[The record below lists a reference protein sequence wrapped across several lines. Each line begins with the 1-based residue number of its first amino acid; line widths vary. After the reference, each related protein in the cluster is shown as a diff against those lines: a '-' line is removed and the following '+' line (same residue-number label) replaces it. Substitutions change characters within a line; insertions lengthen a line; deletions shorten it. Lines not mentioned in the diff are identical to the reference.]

1 MSADGASGGAGSAFV
16 AAGVRSPYGTD
27 GGVATALQPHRSG
40 PSGSRTQQQEDA
52 TLESIIGRASS
63 TAPASSARSA
73 ASKLESAASTA
84 SVMTANG
91 ANATSSSASAVL
103 DQTVHARQAISPWLH
118 FRDARLEQLFLSDY
132 YDKYLFAIRR
142 SIIIATMLWVL
153 FVINDIIKNGE
164 GKRRY
169 FGATLALRFG
179 AMALVCLALLV
190 TYSKHFGRR
199 GLSWLVATVVILFGT
214 AQILSGVIE
223 QDTLDPTY
231 SVAVVL
237 ISSTSSAFFRLPCW
251 ASVST
256 NAAMYA
262 LYVLLTGVTGSY
274 STGTHFGTTCMWLAI
289 GVAIFSLHAYDREWY
304 IRSSYLAQRRL
315 EYEEHKSQRVLLKM
329 LPASVIA
336 ELRTGA
342 EFMHERHSNI
352 SVLFSHIC
360 DFDEHTSSMSPAEV
374 IGLLNRVFSRFDQ
387 ITDEWGVYKV
397 ETIGDVY
404 LISAGVPEP
413 MLDHANALAHVA
425 VSMME
430 ALPEFQSEERLLPVQ
445 LKIGIHSGP
454 VIAGVCQSLT
464 HSTRSACL
472 MCARHLLDDQLCACG
487 SARAHRVCLSVC
499 LSLCPFVRTGCWHEI
514 SPFSFDG

>member
-1 MSADGASGGAGSAFV
+1 MSADGGIGGAGSAFV
-16 AAGVRSPYGTD
+16 AAGVRSPYGSD
-27 GGVATALQPHRSG
+27 GGIGSALQTPGSA
-40 PSGSRTQQQEDA
+40 PSATRAQQQQQQQEDA

-63 TAPASSARSA
+63 TAPASSATSA
-73 ASKLESAASTA
+73 ASKLESGASAASA
-84 SVMTANG
+84 L
-91 ANATSSSASAVL
+91 TSTGSTVSSDSASAVL

-118 FRDARLEQLFLSDY
+118 FRDARLEQLFLIDY
-132 YDKYLFAIRR
+132 YDKYLHAIRR
-142 SIIIATMLWVL
+142 SIIIATLLWVL
-153 FVINDIIKNGE
+153 FVINDVIKNGE

-169 FGATLALRFG
+169 FGATLSLRFG
-179 AMALVCLALLV
+179 AMSLVCLALLV
-190 TYSKHFGRR
+190 TYSKRFGRR

-223 QDTLDPTY
+223 RDTLDPTY

-336 ELRTGA
+336 ELRSGA

-413 MLDHANALAHVA
+413 MVDHANVLTHVA

-454 VIAGVCQSLT
+454 VIAGVGRTLT
-464 HSTRSACL
+464 HAGRTASSTGL
-472 MCARHLLDDQLCACG
+472 FACG
-487 SARAHRVCLSVC
+487 ALGCGTDASSLCSFVY
-499 LSLCPFVRTGCWHEI
+499 LSLLVSRSWA
-514 SPFSFDG
+514 